1 MLTYG
6 MHAGM
11 ATHLSPRDQ
20 GHMLELFQA
29 FSLLDGWAIGDCTL
43 KFAGIKQTCP
53 DPEAFKQDL
62 SRYFIEIQKEQEWV
76 ETNGADAM
84 SAVLELVRR
93 HQVKSRTVLIMTPWG
108 WV

>member
-1 MLTYG
+1 MKSNKG
-6 MHAGM
+6 PSHAGM

-29 FSLLDGWAIGDCTL
+29 FSRLDGPAIGECTL
-43 KFAGIKQTCP
+43 KFSGIKQTCP
-53 DPEAFKQDL
+53 DPKAFKQDL
-62 SRYFIEIQKEQEWV
+62 KHYFEEIQKEQEWV

-93 HQVKSRTVLIMTPWG
+93 HKV
-108 WV
+108 

>member
-1 MLTYG
+1 M
-6 MHAGM
+6 
-11 ATHLSPRDQ
+11 
-20 GHMLELFQA
+20 
-29 FSLLDGWAIGDCTL
+29 
-43 KFAGIKQTCP
+43 GIKQTCP

-93 HQVKSRTVLIMTPWG
+93 HQVIHRLS
-108 WV
+108 